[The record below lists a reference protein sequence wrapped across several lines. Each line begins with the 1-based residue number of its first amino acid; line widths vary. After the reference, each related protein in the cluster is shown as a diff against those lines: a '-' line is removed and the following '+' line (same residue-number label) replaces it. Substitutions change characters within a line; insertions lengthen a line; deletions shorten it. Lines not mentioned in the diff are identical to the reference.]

1 MLIVPRRQTLF
12 VRFREAREGQV
23 AIIFALA
30 LLPIISFIGAS
41 VDYSRANGIR
51 TNIQYALDAAV
62 LAGAANAS
70 SDWQSTALS
79 VFNANLSAEAVS
91 VGGPTF
97 SKNNAQYLA
106 SVSASVPTTYLG
118 VIGLNTMQVSASSAA
133 ASGAGS
139 DNSCI
144 FTLDTGQSAGDA
156 GITLNGAPKLNLSNC
171 SIRSNTSMRCNG
183 HDGSALVSYAAGTAS
198 GCSNPKSSAAIPDVY
213 ASLAA
218 NIGKTCGMTTAGST
232 WSVGSVSPSGSAV
245 IPVSKGAYTE
255 YHVCGN
261 LTLSGNGSLTGT
273 SPASD
278 KIIVIENGS
287 LILANNAN
295 VSLTRA
301 TIVLTGTDAAVSS
314 IQFPNGN
321 GHAATLSLSPS
332 SGSDSPWQ
340 GVSIY
345 QDPALTNGVD
355 ESWGPGAN
363 INVDGLLYLP
373 NADLTISG
381 NAASGNSGCTK
392 IVTRQF
398 TTNGSVNLNFS
409 QTASGCTSLRLKQYI
424 GASAYLAG

>member
-1 MLIVPRRQTLF
+1 MVIMPRRQNLF
-12 VRFREAREGQV
+12 VRFREGREGQV
-23 AIIFALA
+23 AVIFSLA
-30 LLPIISFIGAS
+30 LLPILSLVGAS

-51 TNIQYALDAAV
+51 TNIQQALDAAV
-62 LAGAANAS
+62 LAGAINAG

-79 VFNANLSAEAVS
+79 VFNANLSVQGAH
-91 VGGPTF
+91 VGSPTF
-97 SKNNAQYLA
+97 SINNAQYLG
-106 SVSASVPTTYLG
+106 SVSASVETTYLG
-118 VIGLNTMQVSASSAA
+118 VIGFNTMQVSVNSAA
-133 ASGAGS
+133 ASAGSS

-144 FTLDTGQSAGDA
+144 FTLDAGQGSADA
-156 GITLNGAPKLNLSNC
+156 GLTFNGAPKLNLSNC
-171 SIRSNTSMRCNG
+171 SIRSNTSIRCNG

-198 GCSNPKSSAAIPDVY
+198 GCSNQKTSAAIPDIY
-213 ASLAA
+213 ASLAG
-218 NIGKTCGMTTAGST
+218 NISKTCGMTAAGAT
-232 WSVGSVSPSGSAV
+232 WSVGSTAPSGSAV

-255 YHVCGN
+255 YHVCGD

-278 KIIVIENGS
+278 KIIVVENGS

-301 TIVLTGTDAAVSS
+301 TIVLTGANTTASS

-332 SGSDSPWQ
+332 SGSDNPWQ

-345 QDPALTNGVD
+345 QDPALTSGVD

-373 NADLTISG
+373 NAGVTISG
-381 NAASGNSGCTK
+381 NAASGNSACTK
-392 IVTRQF
+392 IVTKQF

-409 QTASGCTSLRLKQYI
+409 QMDSGCASLGLKQYK